1 MQLHERVQNRRFI
14 TGRREEIVY
23 YEVFVFSRNQQP
35 VDAALVHTILALPQ
49 TENQPSKAGNPY
61 ETKQMVDTYLGF
73 HYGQDHFGIENYPLK
88 CAQVC
93 VEEAKRLKLQ
103 GRALD
108 LGCAVG
114 RTTLELAGYF
124 EETVGLDYSKAF
136 IDSAKQVLSE
146 KHSELQSKVSFVV
159 GDACNLD
166 KSLGKFSLIF
176 GGNLIDRL
184 PDPAAFVSA
193 VADFLLPGG
202 LLILTSP
209 YSWLAEYT
217 PADKWLGGIIEKGQ

>member
-1 MQLHERVQNRRFI
+1 MQFISKFYEVQLHERVQNRRFI
-14 TGRREEIVY
+14 TGRREEIIY
-23 YEVFVFSRNQQP
+23 YEVFVFRRNSQP
-35 VDAALVHTILALPQ
+35 VDAALVHSILASPDP
-49 TENQPSKAGNPY
+49 TSQPSKAGNPY
-61 ETKQMVDTYLGF
+61 ETKQMVDTYLAF

-93 VEEAKRLKLQ
+93 IEEAKRLKLQ

-114 RTTLELAGYF
+114 RTALELAGYF

-146 KHSELQSKVSFVV
+146 RHSELQGKLSFVV

-193 VADFLLPGG
+193 VAEFLLPGG

-209 YSWLAEYT
+209 YSWLA
-217 PADKWLGGIIEKGQ
+217 